1 MKFIFGKPTDEP
13 FDREEE
19 IKTLLDMI
27 ERKQPVAV
35 IGVRRIGKT
44 SVILKTLK
52 AVNLPKVYISAEDY
66 VEGKSFDLKSFL
78 SYFSSLLITEVLN
91 YTDPKRNL
99 PKVIKYRGKEVID
112 RLREL
117 IGYIKLSFNINL
129 GEVELFLEKGNKSI
143 PELLDLPQRL
153 AEEFKV
159 NLVIAID
166 EFQYLRLAS
175 QNYPGLFNVLRSKW
189 QFHKNVSYIISGS
202 SVGLLE
208 HMFSNKKE
216 PFYQFFFPV
225 YIKAFDENASKLFL
239 FQGFKDEGKE
249 FEEEAISYAVK
260 ELDGIPAWL
269 NYFGLKSLSC
279 EKVTLECAKKA
290 ISEMYEDPII
300 KSAVLQEYNK
310 LGKNARAVLKY
321 LAEKGGK
328 SSLRELQLSR
338 SSLNEGIKSLINEGY
353 IRREERGVYSI
364 IDPLIAK
371 VLYRSNAI

>member
-1 MKFIFGKPTDEP
+1 MKFVFGKPIDEP

-19 IKTLLDMI
+19 IKTLENMI
-27 ERKQPVAV
+27 KRKQPTAV

-52 AVNLPKVYISAEDY
+52 TINIPKVYITAEDF

-91 YTDPKRNL
+91 YVGPKRNI
-99 PKVIKYRGKEVID
+99 PQVAKYKGKEVID
-112 RLREL
+112 RLKEL
-117 IGYIKLSFNINL
+117 IGYVKLSFNINL
-129 GEVELFLEKGNKSI
+129 GEIEVFLEKGNESI
-143 PELLDLPQRL
+143 PEVLDLPQKL
-153 AEEFKV
+153 SEEFKV
-159 NLVIAID
+159 DLVIAID

-175 QNYPGLFNVLRSKW
+175 QNFPGLFNVLRSKW
-189 QFHKNVSYIISGS
+189 QFHKNVSYVVSGS

-225 YIKAFDENASKLFL
+225 YIKAFDEKTSKLFL
-239 FQGFKDEGKE
+239 SQGFKAEGKE

-269 NYFGLKSLSC
+269 NYFGLKSISC
-279 EKVTLECAKKA
+279 EKVTLRCS
-290 ISEMYEDPII
+290 INTINEMYEDPII

-310 LGKNARAVLKY
+310 LGKNARAVLKFI
-321 LAEKGGK
+321 AERGGK
-328 SSLRELQLSR
+328 SSLRGLQLSR
-338 SSLNEGIKSLINEGY
+338 SSLNEGVKSLINEGY

-364 IDPLIAK
+364 VDPLIAK
-371 VLYRSNAI
+371 VINKSSAI